1 MASTTNAAVSDDV
14 HAPFEFEELIIDE
27 PRAGEVQVRMVAA
40 GVCHTDMA
48 VLDGWIPTSF
58 PIVLGH
64 EGAGII
70 EKVGDGVDHLAPG
83 DHVVLSFA
91 SCGACAECLN
101 GDIAFCDNSY
111 VQNFAGGRADGS
123 RSLSTPDGSSVNSHF
138 FGQSSFASVANVAV
152 SSVVK
157 VPDDVP
163 LEVLAPLG
171 CGIQTGAGC
180 VLNILKPRYDSALVV
195 YGAGAV
201 GMAAIMAARVA
212 RVRTIVAVDLVD
224 ERLELA
230 RELGAT
236 HTINPKKEDGAEVL
250 SALTGGVGVNYAI
263 DTTGNAKVV
272 DGMLQSL
279 AHRGHAILLAAA
291 DPQARTPLNLS
302 AAVAQ
307 AIRITCVVE
316 GGAVPQV
323 FIPYLIELYRAG
335 EFPFDKLIAHYPF
348 SEISRAFTDSEE
360 GRTVKP
366 VLTFG

>member
-1 MASTTNAAVSDDV
+1 MASTTSAAVSDSI
-14 HAPFEFEELIIDE
+14 HAPFAFEELQIDE
-27 PRAGEVQVRMVAA
+27 PRAGEVRVRMVAA

-48 VLDGWIPTSF
+48 VLDGWIPTTF

-70 EKVGDGVDHLAPG
+70 EEVGEGVDHLAPG

-91 SCGACAECLN
+91 SCGACVECLN

-111 VQNFAGGRADGS
+111 VENFAGGRADGT
-123 RSLSTPDGSSVNSHF
+123 RSLSTSDGESVNSHF
-138 FGQSSFASVANVAV
+138 FGQSSFATVANVAV

-157 VPDDVP
+157 VRDDVP
-163 LEVLAPLG
+163 LEILAPLG
-171 CGIQTGAGC
+171 CGIQTGAGT
-180 VLNILKPRYDSALVV
+180 VLNILKPRWDSVLVV

-212 RVRTIVAVDLVD
+212 RVRTIVAVDVVD

-236 HTINPKKEDGAEVL
+236 HTINPKQVDGADVL
-250 SALTGGVGVNYAI
+250 NGLTGGAGVNYAI
-263 DTTGNAKVV
+263 DTTGNATVV

-302 AAVAQ
+302 LAVAQ
-307 AIRITCVVE
+307 AIRITCIVE
-316 GGAVPQV
+316 GGAVPQR
-323 FIPYLIELYRAG
+323 FIPYLIELYLAG

-348 SEISRAFTDSEE
+348 AEIARAFEDSEK
-360 GRTVKP
+360 GVTVKP
-366 VLTFG
+366 VLTFE